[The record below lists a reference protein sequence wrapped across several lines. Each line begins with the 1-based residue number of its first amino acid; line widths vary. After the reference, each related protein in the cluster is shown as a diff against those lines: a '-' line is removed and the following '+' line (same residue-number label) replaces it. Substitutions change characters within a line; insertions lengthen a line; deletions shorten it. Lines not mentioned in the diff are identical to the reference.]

1 MFYEGQQ
8 FWGMHLIR
16 WVIWMIL
23 LFWIFATPYSI
34 PGQRAKKASP
44 LDVLK
49 MRFAT
54 GEIDSSEFEER
65 KNILEK
71 SELNPTK

>member
-1 MFYEGQQ
+1 
-8 FWGMHLIR
+8 
-16 WVIWMIL
+16 
-23 LFWIFATPYSI
+23 
-34 PGQRAKKASP
+34 
-44 LDVLK
+44 